1 MTVLLSKRSLN
12 ATALGREE
20 KRMKIE
26 LRVETTIKISEDL
39 DGSLERNTTGGLLF
53 TQVGDL
59 AATPKY

>member
-26 LRVETTIKISEDL
+26 LRVETTIKTSEDL
-39 DGSLERNTTGGLLF
+39 DGSLERNIGGLVF
-53 TQVGDL
+53 TQVGEL

>member
-12 ATALGREE
+12 TTALGREE

-39 DGSLERNTTGGLLF
+39 DGSLERNTGGLL
-53 TQVGDL
+53 TQVGEL